1 MPSNAIRRDLFAAI
15 LRKPSLFFH
24 EHESQQLTM
33 LVNQLSLQVQSALQD
48 VLINP
53 VLDLFGVVLLGYSLF
68 HSLQAVQARGGN
80 QVWLF
85 FSVIVL
91 IALLSPW
98 LVSRMGSRLR
108 QSSQNA
114 SPSPCCANA
123 SRSDEA
129 GTARSTKAGV
139 RLNTRN
145 SYQSHAGGSH

>member
-1 MPSNAIRRDLFAAI
+1 MGLAFSYVTAVLGGKVSNAIRRDLFAAI

-68 HSLQAVQARGGN
+68 HSLQAVQANSGN
-80 QVWLF
+80 QVWIF
-85 FSVIVL
+85 FLVIVL

-108 QSSQNA
+108 QSST
-114 SPSPCCANA
+114 C
-123 SRSDEA
+123 
-129 GTARSTKAGV
+129 
-139 RLNTRN
+139 
-145 SYQSHAGGSH
+145 